1 MKKLIVAPHVDDEV
15 LGCGG
20 ILDHDCLVVHCG
32 LAEDQN
38 HGENNFSKKER
49 LSEWRKVE
57 EATGCRSALYDH
69 PVNNFVYGSVL
80 INDIEVIVNAFK
92 PDMAFI
98 PSPSYNQDHQAV
110 YKACI
115 TALRPH
121 DINHF
126 VKKIVMYEQPQD
138 LWNGSELGI
147 KPNYFVPIS
156 IEKKIKLYEMLESQV
171 RGHRSPEMLKTL
183 AKLRGYQSDTDF
195 AEAFE
200 IIRWVE

>member
-1 MKKLIVAPHVDDEV
+1 MKKLIIAPHVDDEV

-20 ILDHDCLVVHCG
+20 ILDHDCFVAHCG

-38 HGENNFSKKER
+38 HGENNFSKAER
-49 LSEWRKVE
+49 LAEWQKVE
-57 EATGCRSALYDH
+57 EATGCQSYLYSHSVNDYVCGSALI
-69 PVNNFVYGSVL
+69 S
-80 INDIEVIVNAFK
+80 DIENAVSMCK
-92 PDMAFI
+92 PDIAFI

-115 TALRPH
+115 TAMRPH
-121 DINHF
+121 DLNHF
-126 VKKIVMYEQPQD
+126 VKRIVMYEQPQD
-138 LWNGSELGI
+138 FWNGKDSGI

-156 IEKKIKLYEMLESQV
+156 IDKKIRLYQMLESQV
-171 RGHRSPEMLKTL
+171 RAHRSPEMLRTL
-183 AKLRGYQSDTDF
+183 AKLRGYQSNTEF